1 MLSQELKTHIKYT
14 AKGCPVVN
22 TQQIMAVGVTVIAME
37 GLECQLLWD
46 HFIGQG
52 EPLEAL
58 GQGRAGM
65 FEEGKRPVGL
75 NYKARTNGRRIH
87 LRRS

>member
-1 MLSQELKTHIKYT
+1 
-14 AKGCPVVN
+14 
-22 TQQIMAVGVTVIAME
+22 MAVGVTGIAVE

-52 EPLEAL
+52 EPLEAP
-58 GQGRAGM
+58 GQGRAGI
-65 FEEGKRPVGL
+65 FEEGKSPVGL
-75 NYKARTNGRRIH
+75 NDKARTNGRRIH